1 MNMELLS
8 ELKHKKEAYRRWKL
22 RPATWKE
29 HKDIACTCRNEVRKA
44 KVHLE
49 LKLVWEVKGN
59 RRGFC
64 KYIDSRRNAKE
75 NVGLLLSGL
84 GH

>member
-22 RPATWKE
+22 RPATWKK
-29 HKDIACTCRNEVRKA
+29 HKDIVCICRNEVRKA
-44 KVHLE
+44 KVQLE

-59 RRGFC
+59 RKGFC
-64 KYIDSRRNAKE
+64 NYIDSKRRAKE
-75 NVGLLLSGL
+75 NVGLLLSGP
-84 GH
+84 GD

>member
-1 MNMELLS
+1 MNVQLLS
-8 ELKHKKEAYRRWKL
+8 ELKHKKEAYRRWKW

-29 HKDIACTCRNEVRKA
+29 NKDIACICRNEVRKA

-59 RRGFC
+59 REGFC
-64 KYIDSRRNAKE
+64 KYIDSKRKAKE
-75 NVGLLLSGL
+75 HVDFLLSGP
-84 GH
+84 GD